1 MKGKK
6 WLAAWIAVSALIL
19 GILSAPIIYV
29 DPYFHYHKPHSD
41 KFYYRLYNQRSINN
55 GIEKHFDYDAMITG
69 TSMTGNFR
77 TSELDEL
84 FGTNSIK
91 VTFDGASY
99 YEVNNNIAVAIDNN
113 PQLRMVVR
121 CLDTMMY
128 FDEKDK
134 MRRDLGKYPEY
145 LYDKNIF
152 NDVNYVFNRELLFTS
167 VYQMIMENIKEAR
180 TPGIDNFDDYS
191 SWYQSYLFGV
201 NELYP
206 DKQVDLSK
214 KGEPIHISDEERKL
228 VLENIEA
235 NVCSLARENP
245 DIQFYYFI
253 PPYSVAWWQQ
263 LNESGEIYKYL
274 EAERIVI
281 EQILACENIKLF
293 SASTEAEITTD
304 LNNYKD
310 NTHYGPWINSLILAF
325 MKEDKFLLTRDN
337 YENYLTDLEKLFQEF
352 DYNSVLL
359 QEDYSDDTLVVGNL
373 EALYGCKLGDY
384 SS

>member
-41 KFYYRLYNQRSINN
+41 KFYYKLYNQRSINN

-180 TPGIDNFDDYS
+180 NPGIDNFDDYS